1 MDRTPD
7 RTAFLADTE
16 VAAGLGTLRNEHIP
30 MCRLGAA
37 PPRQPVLPDSLWLR
51 RTFWKVSRQ
60 QCDASVR
67 QRFSFHWAK
76 TSTRPSLPSG
86 QTRTVPVSP
95 GGGGVGGLGSH
106 TLLRGHRAPRG
117 EGSTEGRV
125 AEGPLVGAR
134 PFLSGSEEAGDAAWL
149 RGGAREPPSCRA
161 AGSGCRPAPPPA
173 AAHCVLGHAVAAES
187 VPTGKKMCHVGL
199 IIPVLRC
206 RFY

>member
-16 VAAGLGTLRNEHIP
+16 VAAGLGTLRNDHIP
-30 MCRLGAA
+30 TCRLGAA

-106 TLLRGHRAPRG
+106 TLLRGHRAP
-117 EGSTEGRV
+117 
-125 AEGPLVGAR
+125 GAR
-134 PFLSGSEEAGDAAWL
+134 APL
-149 RGGAREPPSCRA
+149 RGGSPRGPWWERAPFCRVLKKLEMRHGFVAGPESPPRA
-161 AGSGCRPAPPPA
+161 EWPGRGASLPRPQQPPTVSWVMQWQQRASPR
-173 AAHCVLGHAVAAES
+173 GR
-187 VPTGKKMCHVGL
+187 
-199 IIPVLRC
+199 RC
-206 RFY
+206 AMRVSLFLF

>member
-1 MDRTPD
+1 
-7 RTAFLADTE
+7 
-16 VAAGLGTLRNEHIP
+16 

-86 QTRTVPVSP
+86 QTRTSPCPQEEEWEGWEATHCFGDTVPQ
-95 GGGGVGGLGSH
+95 
-106 TLLRGHRAPRG
+106 G
-117 EGSTEGRV
+117 EGSSEGRV

-161 AGSGCRPAPPPA
+161 ACSGCRPAPPPA
-173 AAHCVLGHAVAAES
+173 AAHCLLGHAVAAES
-187 VPTGKKMCHVGL
+187 VPTGKKMCHAGL